1 MFQEFKDRSK
11 QHWENQRRFRGGH
24 GLRQAGKKGEKIPGR
39 SSYLKESAEEGKSL
53 STQWGGCAPNPPCP
67 AQGEVEQTHRGH
79 RGGGCQSN
87 GAVPGN
93 LWDPSCQAAGQPL
106 AVGRKG
112 EEPGVNI
119 QGNNDGSLAESRRSQ
134 RRNLAGKDTAAG
146 KGAPEG
152 DDPAASVGLGSQ
164 RTCLHGNRRR
174 LWISVL
180 QRSR

>member
-106 AVGRKG
+106 AVGRKEG
-112 EEPGVNI
+112 RRAWCEYSGKQRWLLGREPPISEKKPGWE
-119 QGNNDGSLAESRRSQ
+119 GHCSWERS
-134 RRNLAGKDTAAG
+134 
-146 KGAPEG
+146 P
-152 DDPAASVGLGSQ
+152 
-164 RTCLHGNRRR
+164 
-174 LWISVL
+174 
-180 QRSR
+180 